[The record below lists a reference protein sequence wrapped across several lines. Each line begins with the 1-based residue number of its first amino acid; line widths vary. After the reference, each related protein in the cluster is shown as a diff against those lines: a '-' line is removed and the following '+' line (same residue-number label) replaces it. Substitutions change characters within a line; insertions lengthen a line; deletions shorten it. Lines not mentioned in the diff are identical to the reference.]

1 MGPVPHTIRS
11 VMESLEKTTSP
22 DQCNEKI
29 VNGRLMEAQG
39 KMLQYGVTNTMAIN
53 MTYREYLKRM
63 NMEVPERNKSPSR
76 AAKTSLTPEMKEAA
90 TKELVQKLKETA
102 MGQAS
107 KEAVELVEKAA
118 ESMAS
123 TRGHLKIEK
132 KPSTEKE
139 TEMAV
144 QDTHMREWS
153 MAEDAVSVSSSAP
166 PEAQG

>member
-1 MGPVPHTIRS
+1 
-11 VMESLEKTTSP
+11 
-22 DQCNEKI
+22 
-29 VNGRLMEAQG
+29 
-39 KMLQYGVTNTMAIN
+39 

-166 PEAQG
+166 LEAQG